1 MRFWL
6 LILFVSTTSASE
18 IGEISELKGNG
29 EITRV
34 DSSETLTAELD
45 SDIYSFDDVRTG
57 NGRMAIQFIDD
68 SVLKLTEHSKVVID
82 KFIFDPDPSK
92 SKMAFNMASGTARF
106 ITGKLGMI
114 NKENI
119 SITTPTATIGIR
131 GTDFTTTV
139 DELGRSLVILLPNKD
154 GSSSG
159 EITVTTASGVEV
171 LNEPFQATMVSAW
184 EQPPTRPVTLAN
196 MTLGLI
202 DNMLIVSRPQE
213 VEQAVEE
220 QQTGTSPTAELD
232 KDFFEDAPDLDC
244 DALVEECDEES
255 EEVTRLD
262 IDLLG
267 IDLLVDL
274 LALVET
280 TSKKKNQTTVL
291 QGVELEGI
299 IAGFDPVY
307 QTYTF
312 VEDGLI
318 YFVHEGANRYDI
330 GIDINAG
337 TYLYINNAGVIMEV
351 EINGAGDNVIIINPV
366 SYTHLTLPTKRI
378 V

>member
-1 MRFWL
+1 MRIWL
-6 LILFVSTTSASE
+6 LILFSLPAFSTE
-18 IGEISELKGNG
+18 IGEISELRGNG

-34 DSSETLTAELD
+34 NSSEALTAKLD
-45 SDIYSFDDVRTG
+45 SDIFSFDDVRTG
-57 NGRMAIQFIDD
+57 NGRLAIEFLDD
-68 SVLKLTEHSKVVID
+68 SVVKLTEHSKLIID
-82 KFIFDPDPSK
+82 EYIFDPDPSK
-92 SKMAFNMASGTARF
+92 SKMALNMASGTARF
-106 ITGKLGMI
+106 ISGAFGKI

-119 SITTPTATIGIR
+119 TINTPTATIGIR

-184 EQPPTRPVTLAN
+184 EQPPTQAVTLAN

-202 DNMLIVSRPQE
+202 DNMLIVQRPEE
-213 VEQAVEE
+213 VEQAVE
-220 QQTGTSPTAELD
+220 QQQAGVSPTADLD
-232 KDFFEDAPDLDC
+232 KDFFEDAPDLNC
-244 DALVEECDEES
+244 DALVEECDEEN
-255 EEVTRLD
+255 EEVTRID
-262 IDLLG
+262 IDLLSVEF
-267 IDLLVDL
+267 LVDL

-280 TSKKKNQTTVL
+280 TSRKRNQTSEL
-291 QGVELEGI
+291 NGVELEGI

-312 VEDGLI
+312 VEEGMI
-318 YFVHEGANRYDI
+318 YFVHEGQNNYDI

-337 TYLYINNAGVIMEV
+337 TYLYINNAGVILEV
-351 EINGAGDNVIIINPV
+351 NINGAGDNVIIINQSP
-366 SYTHLTLPTKRI
+366 
-378 V
+378 

>member
-18 IGEISELKGNG
+18 IGGISELRGNG

-34 DSSETLTAELD
+34 DSSETFTAELD
-45 SDIYSFDDVRTG
+45 SDIHSFDDVRTG
-57 NGRMAIQFIDD
+57 NGRLAIQFVDD
-68 SVLKLTEHSKVVID
+68 SILKLTEHSKVVID

-92 SKMAFNMASGTARF
+92 SQMAFNMASGTARF

-119 SITTPTATIGIR
+119 SIKTPTATIGIR

-139 DELGRSLVILLPNKD
+139 DELGRSLVILLPDED
-154 GSSSG
+154 GTSSG
-159 EITVTTASGVEV
+159 EITVTTASGVEI

-184 EQPPTRPVTLAN
+184 ETPPTPPVTLAN

-213 VEQAVEE
+213 VQRAVEE
-220 QQTGTSPTAELD
+220 QQSGTSPTAELD
-232 KDFFEDAPDLDC
+232 KDFFEDAPDLNC
-244 DALVEECDEES
+244 DALVEECDEG
-255 EEVTRLD
+255 EEITRLD

-267 IDLLVDL
+267 VDLLVDL

-280 TSKKKNQTTVL
+280 ASKKSKSTQVTTINN
-291 QGVELEGI
+291 VELEGI
-299 IAGFDPVY
+299 IAGYDPIY

-318 YFVHEGANRYDI
+318 YFVHAGANNYDI
-330 GIDINAG
+330 GIDVNTG

-351 EINGAGDNVIIINPV
+351 EINGAGDNVIIINQSP
-366 SYTHLTLPTKRI
+366 
-378 V
+378 

>member
-1 MRFWL
+1 MRIWL
-6 LILFVSTTSASE
+6 LILFSLPAFSTE
-18 IGEISELKGNG
+18 IGEISELRGNG

-34 DSSETLTAELD
+34 NSSEALTAKLD
-45 SDIYSFDDVRTG
+45 SDIFSFDDVRTG
-57 NGRMAIQFIDD
+57 NGRLAIEFLDD
-68 SVLKLTEHSKVVID
+68 SVVKLTEHSKLIID
-82 KFIFDPDPSK
+82 EYIFDPDPSK
-92 SKMAFNMASGTARF
+92 SKMALNMASGTARF
-106 ITGKLGMI
+106 ISWAFGKI

-119 SITTPTATIGIR
+119 TINTPTATIGIR

-184 EQPPTRPVTLAN
+184 EQPPTQAVTLAN

-202 DNMLIVSRPQE
+202 DNMLIVQRPEE
-213 VEQAVEE
+213 VEQAVE
-220 QQTGTSPTAELD
+220 QQQAGVSPTADLD
-232 KDFFEDAPDLDC
+232 KDFFEDAPDLNC
-244 DALVEECDEES
+244 DALVEECDEEN
-255 EEVTRLD
+255 EEVTRID
-262 IDLLG
+262 IDLLSVEF
-267 IDLLVDL
+267 LVDL

-280 TSKKKNQTTVL
+280 TSRKRNQTSEL
-291 QGVELEGI
+291 NGVELEGI

-312 VEDGLI
+312 VEEGMI
-318 YFVHEGANRYDI
+318 YFVHEGQNNYDI

-337 TYLYINNAGVIMEV
+337 TYLYINNAGVILEV
-351 EINGAGDNVIIINPV
+351 NINGAGDNVIIINQSP
-366 SYTHLTLPTKRI
+366 
-378 V
+378 

>member
-1 MRFWL
+1 MRIWL
-6 LILFVSTTSASE
+6 LILLSIPAFSTE

-34 DSSETLTAELD
+34 NSSEAFTAELD
-45 SDIYSFDDVRTG
+45 SDIFSFDDVRTG
-57 NGRMAIQFIDD
+57 NGRLAIEFLDD
-68 SVLKLTEHSKVVID
+68 SVVKLTEHSKLIID
-82 KFIFDPDPSK
+82 EYIFDPDPSK
-92 SKMAFNMASGTARF
+92 SKMSLQMASGTARF
-106 ITGKLGMI
+106 ISGAFGKI

-119 SITTPTATIGIR
+119 TINTPTATIGIR

-139 DELGRSLVILLPNKD
+139 DELGRSLVILLPDKNGD
-154 GSSSG
+154 SSG
-159 EITVTTASGVEV
+159 EITVTTAAGVEI

-184 EQPPTRPVTLAN
+184 EQPPTQAVTLAN

-202 DNMLIVSRPQE
+202 DNMLIVQRPDE

-220 QQTGTSPTAELD
+220 QQAGTSPTADLD

-244 DALVEECDEES
+244 DALVEECDED

-262 IDLLG
+262 IDLLSVEF
-267 IDLLVDL
+267 LVDL

-280 TSKKKNQTTVL
+280 TSKKRNQTSEL
-291 QGVELEGI
+291 NGVELEGI
-299 IAGFDPVY
+299 IAGFDPIY

-312 VEDGLI
+312 VEEGMI
-318 YFVHEGANRYDI
+318 YFVHEGQNNYDI

-337 TYLYINNAGVIMEV
+337 TYLYINNAGVILEV
-351 EINGAGDNVIIINPV
+351 NINGAGDNVIIINQSP
-366 SYTHLTLPTKRI
+366 
-378 V
+378 

>member
-1 MRFWL
+1 MRIWL
-6 LILFVSTTSASE
+6 LILFSIPAFSTE

-34 DSSETLTAELD
+34 NSSEAFTAQLD
-45 SDIYSFDDVRTG
+45 SDIFSFDDVRTG
-57 NGRMAIQFIDD
+57 NGRLAIEFLDD
-68 SVLKLTEHSKVVID
+68 SVVKLTEHSKLIID
-82 KFIFDPDPSK
+82 EYIFDPDPSK
-92 SKMAFNMASGTARF
+92 SKMSLQMASGTARF
-106 ITGKLGMI
+106 ISGAFGKI

-119 SITTPTATIGIR
+119 TINTPTATIGIR

-139 DELGRSLVILLPNKD
+139 DELGRSLVILLPDKNGD
-154 GSSSG
+154 SSG
-159 EITVTTASGVEV
+159 EITVTTAAGVEI

-184 EQPPTRPVTLAN
+184 EQPPTQAVTLAN

-202 DNMLIVSRPQE
+202 DNMLIVQRPDE

-220 QQTGTSPTAELD
+220 QQAGTSPTADLD

-244 DALVEECDEES
+244 DALVEECDED

-262 IDLLG
+262 IDLLSVEF
-267 IDLLVDL
+267 LVDL

-280 TSKKKNQTTVL
+280 TSKKRNQTSEL
-291 QGVELEGI
+291 NGVELEGI
-299 IAGFDPVY
+299 IAGFDPIY

-312 VEDGLI
+312 VEEGMI
-318 YFVHEGANRYDI
+318 YFVHEGQNNYDI

-337 TYLYINNAGVIMEV
+337 TYLYINNAGVILEV
-351 EINGAGDNVIIINPV
+351 NINGAGDNVIIINQSP
-366 SYTHLTLPTKRI
+366 
-378 V
+378 

>member
-18 IGEISELKGNG
+18 IGGISELRGTG

-34 DSSETLTAELD
+34 DSSETLTAELN
-45 SDIYSFDDVRTG
+45 SDIFSYDDVRTG
-57 NGRMAIQFIDD
+57 NGRMAIQFVDD
-68 SVLKLTEHSKVVID
+68 SILKLTEHSKVVID

-92 SKMAFNMASGTARF
+92 SQMAFNMASGTARF

-139 DELGRSLVILLPNKD
+139 DELGRSLVILLPDQD
-154 GSSSG
+154 GTSSG
-159 EITVTTASGVEV
+159 EITVTTASGVEI

-184 EQPPTRPVTLAN
+184 ETPPTPPVTLGN

-220 QQTGTSPTAELD
+220 QQGSSTTAELD
-232 KDFFEDAPDLDC
+232 RDFFEDAPDLNC
-244 DALVEECDEES
+244 DALVEECEES
-255 EEVTRLD
+255 EEITRLD

-267 IDLLVDL
+267 MDLLVDL

-280 TSKKKNQTTVL
+280 ASKKSKNNQVATISS
-291 QGVELEGI
+291 VELTGI
-299 IAGFDPVY
+299 IAGYDPLY

-330 GIDINAG
+330 GIDVNAG
-337 TYLYINNAGVIMEV
+337 TYLFINNAGVIMEV
-351 EINGAGDNVIIINPV
+351 EINGAGDNVIIINQSP
-366 SYTHLTLPTKRI
+366 
-378 V
+378 